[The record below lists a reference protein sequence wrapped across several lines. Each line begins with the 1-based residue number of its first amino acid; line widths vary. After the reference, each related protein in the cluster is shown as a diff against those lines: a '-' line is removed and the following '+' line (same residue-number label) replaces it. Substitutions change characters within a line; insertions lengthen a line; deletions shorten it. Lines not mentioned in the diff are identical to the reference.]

1 MQVGCTTHLGDLDR
15 ETGGEDYPATR
26 AAAFP
31 GNRRTLR
38 EHEDVTTRRPPTPRS
53 RSRAAGNGASP
64 RTSTGGRSSATSRG
78 SATGRTRSTR
88 RTGSRSTGTRSTPP
102 AVPPRPRGKPTGSAA
117 RKAAAARRAPV
128 TAERPDEPRQITVR
142 GLVLFVVVL
151 MAFIVLAP
159 TLRAYVSQQEQT
171 RSLGARI
178 AATEERTAMLQ
189 GEIEKW
195 DDPAF
200 VQARARERL
209 GYVMPGETPYRVVD
223 PQSVTGEEGPDEEG
237 EDGPVSVPQDGPW
250 YLTVWDSVQ
259 VAGEAG
265 E

>member
-1 MQVGCTTHLGDLDR
+1 MAA
-15 ETGGEDYPATR
+15 ETP
-26 AAAFP
+26 
-31 GNRRTLR
+31 
-38 EHEDVTTRRPPTPRS
+38 
-53 RSRAAGNGASP
+53 
-64 RTSTGGRSSATSRG
+64 
-78 SATGRTRSTR
+78 
-88 RTGSRSTGTRSTPP
+88 
-102 AVPPRPRGKPTGSAA
+102 K
-117 RKAAAARRAPV
+117 
-128 TAERPDEPRQITVR
+128 EPRQITVR
-142 GLVLFVVVL
+142 GLVLFVVAL

-171 RSLGARI
+171 RTLAAQI
-178 AATEERTAMLQ
+178 AASEERTTVLE

-223 PQSVTGEEGPDEEG
+223 PQTVTGEDVPTEDG
-237 EDGPVSVPQDGPW
+237 EDGPVSVPQEGPW

-259 VAGEAG
+259 VAGEVD

>member
-1 MQVGCTTHLGDLDR
+1 MR
-15 ETGGEDYPATR
+15 ATR
-26 AAAFP
+26 APAFP
-31 GNRRTLR
+31 SNRQTLR
-38 EHEDVTTRRPPTPRS
+38 EHEQVSTRRPPTPRS
-53 RSRAAGNGASP
+53 RSRAAGSGASSRGGDSPPRKAGTGRRGAAGRTGRSGSAAKAKPSGSSRP
-64 RTSTGGRSSATSRG
+64 RTV
-78 SATGRTRSTR
+78 
-88 RTGSRSTGTRSTPP
+88 PP
-102 AVPPRPRGKPTGSAA
+102 SVPPRPRGKPTGSAA
-117 RKAAAARRAPV
+117 RKAAAARRAPAS
-128 TAERPDEPRQITVR
+128 AEQTSEPRQITVR

-171 RSLGARI
+171 RDLAARI
-178 AATEERTAMLQ
+178 AASEERAAVLQ
-189 GEIEKW
+189 GEVEKW

-223 PQSVTGEEGPDEEG
+223 PQTVTGEEVPDANAEE
-237 EDGPVSVPQDGPW
+237 GPVSVAQDGPW

-259 VAGEAG
+259 VAGEAD